1 MYFTIIFLISLTNI
15 HSRMIRLSLLSQIT
29 QKLNNKI
36 NKLSTA
42 HLLWLS
48 TVHPIHREKPVELQQ
63 YETVGGGS
71 APQYEVTERAGVE
84 YEEIDRLR
92 ETREQPHPP
101 TGDYEL
107 IQCPAY
113 GPVNRDTT

>member
-1 MYFTIIFLISLTNI
+1 MNYY
-15 HSRMIRLSLLSQIT
+15 
-29 QKLNNKI
+29 LN
-36 NKLSTA
+36 S
-42 HLLWLS
+42 S
-48 TVHPIHREKPVELQQ
+48 SPIHRETPVELQQ

-92 ETREQPHPP
+92 EKREQPHPP

-107 IQCPAY
+107 TQCPAY

>member
-1 MYFTIIFLISLTNI
+1 MRVAISDLIFFLCELHALNI
-15 HSRMIRLSLLSQIT
+15 
-29 QKLNNKI
+29 K
-36 NKLSTA
+36 
-42 HLLWLS
+42 
-48 TVHPIHREKPVELQQ
+48 EKPVELQQ

-107 IQCPAY
+107 TQCPAY

>member
-1 MYFTIIFLISLTNI
+1 M
-15 HSRMIRLSLLSQIT
+15 
-29 QKLNNKI
+29 
-36 NKLSTA
+36 
-42 HLLWLS
+42 
-48 TVHPIHREKPVELQQ
+48 
-63 YETVGGGS
+63 GGGS

-107 IQCPAY
+107 TQCPAY